1 WSSYWSCSART
12 DFPNSLDHSDRVLKS
27 SRRASTRATPAL
39 IKSLARGCAASA
51 RARSK
56 PSGPIAPSAG
66 RRHRRRGEHE
76 RAGVTTQ
83 TRWIIGGGITAALV
97 GYGLWLVWTDA
108 PAYQL
113 LVRLYLDKKFLKQT
127 LREWG
132 ILAPVIFIGLQ
143 ALQVIIAPIP
153 GELTG
158 ILGGYLFGQWVGL
171 FYSTVGLTLGSV
183 TAFAVGRWLGAHY
196 VQRLVSPDI
205 WRKLGFIV
213 EAEGVIL
220 CFVIFL
226 IPGLPKDI
234 TCYLFGLSPMP
245 FWIFAVVST
254 LGRIPGTWVLSAQ
267 GAHTAA
273 GDYVKVI
280 VLTALVV
287 AIALPLYYY
296 RNRLVEWFRGK
307 QMGPTNHSRGAS

>member
-1 WSSYWSCSART
+1 MG
-12 DFPNSLDHSDRVLKS
+12 
-27 SRRASTRATPAL
+27 RAPDVKMKA
-39 IKSLARGCAASA
+39 
-51 RARSK
+51 
-56 PSGPIAPSAG
+56 
-66 RRHRRRGEHE
+66 
-76 RAGVTTQ
+76 
-83 TRWIIGGGITAALV
+83 RWIIGGTIAAALV
-97 GYGLWLVWTDA
+97 GYCSWLVLTNA
-108 PAYQL
+108 PAYQF
-113 LVRLYLDKKFLKQT
+113 LVRLYVDKRFLKQT

-132 ILAPVIFIGLQ
+132 IFAPAIFIGLQ

-158 ILGGYLFGQWVGL
+158 ILGGYLFGEWVGL
-171 FYSTVGLTLGSV
+171 FYSTVGLTLGSLA
-183 TAFAVGRWLGAHY
+183 AFAVGRWLGAHY

-213 EAEGVIL
+213 EAEGAIL

-245 FWIFAVVST
+245 FWIFALVST

-273 GDYVKVI
+273 GDYVEVI
-280 VLTALVV
+280 LLTALVV
-287 AIALPLYYY
+287 AVALPLYYY

-307 QMGPTNHSRGAS
+307 QVRSEGRG